1 MESFFGKD
9 HPNIARDLN
18 NLAGLLQDT
27 NRLAEAEPLMRRM
40 VGIFVDFTVK
50 TGHQHPHLMG
60 AINNY
65 GGLLIKMGRSNDQ
78 AGEKI
83 MEVIKPNMHLIKT

>member
-40 VGIFVDFTVK
+40 AGIFVDFTVK
-50 TGHQHPHLMG
+50 TGHQHQHLMT

-65 GGLLIKMGRSNDQ
+65 GELLIKMGRTKDQ
-78 AGEKI
+78 AREKI
-83 MEVIKPNMHLIKT
+83 MEIIKPIVHLIKI